1 VRTHQTK
8 ILIIDDE
15 ESVRRFL
22 KFSLQSHNYE
32 VTEAATGFQGL
43 ELAASQ
49 KYDAILLDL
58 ALPDMNGLE
67 VLKRLRG
74 WNSTPVIMLTV
85 SDSQQDKVA
94 LLDHGADDYLTKPFN
109 LPELLARLRVSQRH
123 KQNLETEPIYK
134 SSHLEVDFLRR
145 EVKAQGQH
153 VKLTATEFDLLK
165 ILVRNVGR
173 VVTQKQILEEVWG
186 AYASENSHYLRIYVA
201 HLRKKLE
208 FDERTPKLIV
218 TEPGV
223 GYRLSVP
230 E

>member
-1 VRTHQTK
+1 MRTHQPR
-8 ILIIDDE
+8 ILVIDDE
-15 ESVRRFL
+15 EPVRRFL

-32 VTEAATGFQGL
+32 VTEASTGFQGL
-43 ELAASQ
+43 ELAAKQ
-49 KYDAILLDL
+49 KYDVILLDL
-58 ALPDMNGLE
+58 ALPDISGLE

-85 SDSQQDKVA
+85 SDSQNDKVA

-109 LPELLARLRVSQRH
+109 LPELLARLRVAQRH
-123 KQNLETEPIYK
+123 KQNLDTEPIYK
-134 SSHLEVDFLRR
+134 SSYLEVDFIKR
-145 EVKAQGQH
+145 EVKAQGNPI
-153 VKLTATEFDLLK
+153 KLTATEFDLLK

-186 AYASENSHYLRIYVA
+186 GYAAENSHYLRIYVA

-208 FDERTPKLIV
+208 FDDSIPKLII